1 MESYHDFSR
10 IYDIL
15 IQEDICYEEIASYI
29 IGRVEKKNRY
39 LDLGCGTG
47 TLSILIAR
55 HFQETYLV
63 DLSPDM
69 LTEAVSKF
77 TDAGLHHKAYALSM
91 DEIDFRKEF
100 DLVTSSIDALNYL
113 LEENQVQEVFKKVF
127 AHLTADGVFIFDV
140 QSPYKIKEILGNND
154 FVYTTDDLVYT
165 WENFLDNDTVEMSLN
180 FFVPHGDLYERI
192 EEFHMERAYESGLL
206 VSMLNSAGFKS
217 IELYDNYSKNKPMQ
231 TTERWTIIARKRE
244 QNG

>member
-1 MESYHDFSR
+1 MESYRDFSR
-10 IYDIL
+10 IYDML
-15 IQEDICYEEIASYI
+15 IQEDICYEDIASFILEYT
-29 IGRVEKKNRY
+29 ENKNRY

-47 TLSILIAR
+47 TLSMLIAR

-77 TDAGLHHKAYALSM
+77 TEAGLHHKAYALSM
-91 DEIDFRKEF
+91 EEIDFRKEF

-113 LEENQVQEVFKKVF
+113 LEEDQVQEVFNKVF
-127 AHLTADGVFIFDV
+127 GHLTPDGVFIFDV
-140 QSPYKIKEILGNND
+140 QSPYKIKEILGNHD
-154 FVYTTDDLVYT
+154 FVYTTEDLVYT
-165 WENFLDNDTVEMSLN
+165 WENFLDDDTVEMSLN
-180 FFVPHGDLYERI
+180 FFIQNGDLYERI
-192 EEFHMERAYESGLL
+192 EEFHMERAYESDLL

-244 QNG
+244 

>member
-1 MESYHDFSR
+1 MESYRDFSR
-10 IYDIL
+10 IYDML
-15 IQEDICYEEIASYI
+15 IQEDICYEDIAPFILEYT
-29 IGRVEKKNRY
+29 ENKNRY

-47 TLSILIAR
+47 TLSMLIAR

-77 TDAGLHHKAYALSM
+77 TEAGLHHKAYALSM
-91 DEIDFRKEF
+91 EEIDFRKEF

-113 LEENQVQEVFKKVF
+113 LEEDQVQEVFNKVF
-127 AHLTADGVFIFDV
+127 DHLTPDGVFIFDV
-140 QSPYKIKEILGNND
+140 QSPYKIKEILGNHD
-154 FVYTTDDLVYT
+154 FVYTTEDLVYT
-165 WENFLDNDTVEMSLN
+165 WENFLDDDTVEMSLN
-180 FFVPHGDLYERI
+180 FFIQNGDLYERI
-192 EEFHMERAYESGLL
+192 EEFHMERAYESDLL

-244 QNG
+244 

>member
-1 MESYHDFSR
+1 MESYRDFSR
-10 IYDIL
+10 IYDML
-15 IQEDICYEEIASYI
+15 IQEDICYEDIASFILEYT
-29 IGRVEKKNRY
+29 ENKNRY

-47 TLSILIAR
+47 TLSMLIAR

-63 DLSPDM
+63 DLSSDM

-77 TDAGLHHKAYALSM
+77 TEAGLHHKAYALSM
-91 DEIDFRKEF
+91 EEIDFRKEF

-113 LEENQVQEVFKKVF
+113 LEEDQVQEVFNKVF
-127 AHLTADGVFIFDV
+127 DHLTPDGVFIFDV
-140 QSPYKIKEILGNND
+140 QSPYKIKEILGNHD
-154 FVYTTDDLVYT
+154 FVYTTEDLVYT
-165 WENFLDNDTVEMSLN
+165 WENFLDDDTVEMSLN
-180 FFVPHGDLYERI
+180 FFIQNGDLYERI

-231 TTERWTIIARKRE
+231 TTERWTIIARKRV
-244 QNG
+244 

>member
-1 MESYHDFSR
+1 MESYRDFSR
-10 IYDIL
+10 IYDML
-15 IQEDICYEEIASYI
+15 IQEDICYEDIASFILEYT
-29 IGRVEKKNRY
+29 ENKNRY

-47 TLSILIAR
+47 TLSMLIAR

-77 TDAGLHHKAYALSM
+77 TEAGLHHKAYALSM
-91 DEIDFRKEF
+91 VEIDFRKEF

-113 LEENQVQEVFKKVF
+113 LEEDQVQEVFNKVF
-127 AHLTADGVFIFDV
+127 DHLAPDGVFIFDV
-140 QSPYKIKEILGNND
+140 QSPYKIKEILGNHD
-154 FVYTTDDLVYT
+154 FVYTTEDLVYT
-165 WENFLDNDTVEMSLN
+165 WENFLDDDTVEMSLN
-180 FFVPHGDLYERI
+180 FFIQNGDLYERI